1 METCERKEQS
11 VRVEQRRG
19 SRQAS
24 QKSHGFEYRCIKSQV
39 ETGDCKVKSA
49 CSTLAQVLI
58 SSNFS
63 LEKTSSLKLK
73 PSICVHSN

>member
-1 METCERKEQS
+1 MEACERKERACAS
-11 VRVEQRRG
+11 SKDAGVG
-19 SRQAS
+19 RQAKNHMVS
-24 QKSHGFEYRCIKSQV
+24 STDVLSQV